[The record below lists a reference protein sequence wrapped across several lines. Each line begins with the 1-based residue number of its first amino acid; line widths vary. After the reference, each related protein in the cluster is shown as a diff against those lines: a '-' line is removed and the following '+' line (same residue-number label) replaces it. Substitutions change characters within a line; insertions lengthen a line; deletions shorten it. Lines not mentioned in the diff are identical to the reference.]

1 MHVRF
6 TRSLRQQAYILVQQV
21 DLVLARRTCQYLHFC
36 SIKAS
41 VSICTFVLVKQAY
54 ILVQQVDLVLSRS
67 SSVFV
72 LLY

>member
-21 DLVLARRTCQYLHFC
+21 NLVLARRTRQYLQFVLVNE
-36 SIKAS
+36 

-54 ILVQQVDLVLSRS
+54 ILVQQVDLVLSHS

-72 LLY
+72 LLYW

>member
-1 MHVRF
+1 MLVRF
-6 TRSLRQQAYILVQQV
+6 IRSLRQQAYIIVQQV
-21 DLVLARRTCQYLHFC
+21 DLVLARRTCQYLHFFP
-36 SIKAS
+36 SKAS
-41 VSICTFVLVKQAY
+41 QYLYFVLVKQAY